1 MTEKQRPLFM
11 PHVSETDGKYKG
23 FRCNEEIV
31 KEIKK
36 NGLTFSFIRLT
47 DKSMYK
53 EYIKLM
59 ENTND

>member
-1 MTEKQRPLFM
+1 M